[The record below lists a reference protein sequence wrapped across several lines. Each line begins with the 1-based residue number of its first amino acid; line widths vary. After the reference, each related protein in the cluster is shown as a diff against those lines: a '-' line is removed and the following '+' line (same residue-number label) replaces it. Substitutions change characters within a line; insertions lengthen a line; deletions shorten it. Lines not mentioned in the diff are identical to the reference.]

1 MYNVTDGET
10 DCLNPERP
18 SPKVSIVLCVHNGHT
33 YFGEMM
39 EYLENQPF
47 RDYELIIIV
56 TSLSSDGSIDDA
68 EQYCASH
75 DNSSLIIQNER
86 TFLGGAKNL
95 GLDNAVGKYVWFLDI
110 DDMPSFNYLSEM
122 VSALESTDS
131 QISVC
136 NFVYSDKRVRPTDN
150 KESELMV
157 LTGSQAVHAR
167 SINLIPI
174 SSWSMLYDLN
184 MVKSNGLRFSEA
196 MSEDIGFTFKA
207 FDCADRVCIVPNVI
221 YSYYMNAESFCN
233 SKMDER
239 GMTES
244 DAYQDLISY
253 FPSSNSYLMRRLKL
267 MSTRCLLHMSVSGFK
282 QEIKDTR
289 YKELYS
295 TDMKF
300 IDHIELSV
308 ARNLPGF
315 YHWLC
320 RVFTKYYY
328 YKPGKIFMTSG
339 KISTIRKIIG
349 KS

>member
-1 MYNVTDGET
+1 MSS
-10 DCLNPERP
+10 ERL

-39 EYLENQPF
+39 EYLEEQPF
-47 RDYELIIIV
+47 RDFEVIIV
-56 TSLSSDGSIDDA
+56 VTSSSTDGSIDDA
-68 EQYCASH
+68 ERYCASH
-75 DNSSLIIQNER
+75 ENSSLIIQNER

-95 GLDNAVGKYVWFLDI
+95 GLDNAVGEYVWFLDI
-110 DDMPSFNYLSEM
+110 DDMPSLNYLTAM

-136 NFVYSDKRVRPTDN
+136 NFVYSDTRIRPLDD
-150 KESELMV
+150 KEV
-157 LTGSQAVHAR
+157 DPIILTGAQAVHAR
-167 SINLIPI
+167 SINLIPV
-174 SSWSMLYDLN
+174 SSWSMLYDLS
-184 MVKSNGLRFSEA
+184 MIKSNNLRFSEA

-207 FDCADRVCIVPNVI
+207 FNCAKSVCIVPNVI

-233 SKMDER
+233 SKLDER

-244 DAYQDLISY
+244 DAYSDLLSY

-282 QEIKDTR
+282 KEIKDNR
-289 YKELYS
+289 FKALYS
-295 TDMKF
+295 EDMKA

-328 YKPGKIFMTSG
+328 YKPGKIFMTASKVNKVRKISG
-339 KISTIRKIIG
+339 KN
-349 KS
+349 